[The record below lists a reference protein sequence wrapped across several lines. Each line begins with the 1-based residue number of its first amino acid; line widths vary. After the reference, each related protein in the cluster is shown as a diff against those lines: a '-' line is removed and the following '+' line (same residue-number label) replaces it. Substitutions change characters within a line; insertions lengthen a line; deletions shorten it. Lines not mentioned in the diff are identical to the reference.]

1 MTATFDTIL
10 MKLDLQKELTD
21 QLELKEV
28 FSFKIGN
35 FKLGFDEATVVSW
48 IIIAVMTV
56 LAIILTRNLKVTGE
70 ISKRQALLELAYE
83 KAQDF
88 FKGIMG
94 EKVEKFIPWLMSVAL
109 FIGVSNI
116 IDLFGLK
123 PPTKSMQVTAC
134 LAIISIVL
142 VEYMAFKSKGFI
154 GRLKEFTKPIWII
167 TPINIMEVIT
177 KPLSLCMRLFGNVI
191 GSFIIM
197 ELIKACVPIFL
208 PTVFSLYFD
217 IFDGLLQAYIF
228 VFLTGLYLQEA
239 VEESEETTDK
249 QKKKIKKAS
258 KKNKKQAKAA

>member
-1 MTATFDTIL
+1 
-10 MKLDLQKELTD
+10 
-21 QLELKEV
+21 
-28 FSFKIGN
+28 
-35 FKLGFDEATVVSW
+35 
-48 IIIAVMTV
+48 
-56 LAIILTRNLKVTGE
+56 
-70 ISKRQALLELAYE
+70 
-83 KAQDF
+83 
-88 FKGIMG
+88 
-94 EKVEKFIPWLMSVAL
+94 
-109 FIGVSNI
+109 
-116 IDLFGLK
+116 
-123 PPTKSMQVTAC
+123 MQVTAC

-258 KKNKKQAKAA
+258 KKNKSQSRAD